1 MSTTMQIAVGG
12 KSVGFIDR
20 EGSSPSIPTQVRSR
34 TTDPFYPIPLVL
46 IHSHFFILSLTS
58 LFYLFMKRRNENRN
72 LSIL

>member
-46 IHSHFFILSLTS
+46 IHSHFFLLSLTS
-58 LFYLFMKRRNENRN
+58 LFVIYDPHR
-72 LSIL
+72 